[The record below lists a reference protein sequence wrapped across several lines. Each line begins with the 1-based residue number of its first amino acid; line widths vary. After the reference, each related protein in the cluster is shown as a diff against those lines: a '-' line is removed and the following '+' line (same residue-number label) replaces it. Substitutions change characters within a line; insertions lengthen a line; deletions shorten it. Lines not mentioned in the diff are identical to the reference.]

1 MCSAESRDCWKRG
14 RYDQTS
20 RPCTRSRMR
29 PRPGRT
35 SPGTCQGFMGCR
47 PVGRERQDAGHTARS
62 CFVWPRHLS
71 TSAVFGVLNTLI
83 GIGMIVGTQLL
94 TRFARH
100 IPQQNLVVYGLGGM
114 GIAVLTTAA
123 FGTMGSTAAGRLRV
137 GRDAA
142 AAFSPPTALIHTESP
157 L

>member
-1 MCSAESRDCWKRG
+1 MIVRDEEIAALYVFLDSPPAGSDCPVVYQ
-14 RYDQTS
+14 RYV
-20 RPCTRSRMR
+20 
-29 PRPGRT
+29 
-35 SPGTCQGFMGCR
+35 GCR
-47 PVGRERQDAGHTARS
+47 PVGRERQGAGHTARS

-123 FGTMGSTAAGRLRV
+123 VGRMVSTSAGRLRV